1 MLIVLNVRRHRLKT
15 FDSLYNSGS
24 ADKFIPSLRK
34 FFVEYFAHHKRD
46 DLEVGSWEVRTWRLG
61 EIPMQTNKIDCG
73 VFKCMF
79 ASAIVLGLD
88 VNFGQVNINS
98 LRRRMAPTIIDQKL
112 AL

>member
-1 MLIVLNVRRHRLKT
+1 MRSRLRTRCSSTESALSLPNLNP
-15 FDSLYNSGS
+15 
-24 ADKFIPSLRK
+24 PSTLPCTPPPFHTRK
-34 FFVEYFAHHKRD
+34 IFVEYFAHHKRD
-46 DLEVGSWEVRTWRLG
+46 DLEVGSREVRTWRLG

-98 LRRRMAPTIIDQKL
+98 LR
-112 AL
+112 